1 MAERLRRRQDDH
13 SVARSL
19 DPPLR
24 QHRDR
29 QRQLALQEPPRRSSP
44 RPPPRRRRNPG
55 QLRRRERYRQN
66 QPLKGVPFGCPIGG
80 PNSTPIDSVD
90 AVLGTMGLATLA
102 TSALSA
108 GSDVIASASD
118 EFVLSKWLQGW
129 KPNQFVEGPAKQ
141 FLIEPDKRERPAA

>member
-1 MAERLRRRQDDH
+1 ATSSRPATTAGASRAAQTIK
-13 SVARSL
+13 S
-19 DPPLR
+19 PPA
-24 QHRDR
+24 
-29 QRQLALQEPPRRSSP
+29 LAPSSQP
-44 RPPPRRRRNPG
+44 RPAPTARALPPKPAAQRG
-55 QLRRRERYRQN
+55 
-66 QPLKGVPFGCPIGG
+66 PFWMPIGG
-80 PNSTPIDSVD
+80 PNSTPIGSVD
-90 AVLGTMGLATLA
+90 AVLGTMGLATMA

>member
-1 MAERLRRRQDDH
+1 MRCTRLTGQRRDEEVQAWLSLQSPD
-13 SVARSL
+13 ARL
-19 DPPLR
+19 IKEY
-24 QHRDR
+24 DR
-29 QRQLALQEPPRRSSP
+29 AVFSKTGWAQRLPFRVGKIFVFA
-44 RPPPRRRRNPG
+44 G
-55 QLRRRERYRQN
+55 I
-66 QPLKGVPFGCPIGG
+66 GVG
-80 PNSTPIDSVD
+80 VD